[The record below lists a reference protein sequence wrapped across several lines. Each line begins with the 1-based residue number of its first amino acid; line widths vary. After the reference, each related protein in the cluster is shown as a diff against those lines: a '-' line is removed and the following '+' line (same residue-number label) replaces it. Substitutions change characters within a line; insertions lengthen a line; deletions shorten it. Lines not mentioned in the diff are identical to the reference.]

1 MNVLSRATIEGA
13 TAGAV
18 IGTILLTGGQL
29 QTPDRA
35 SAQTQRESVA
45 EVVKAKRFEVIDAD
59 GKVGARLE
67 GNTLTLMGS
76 GESLVELNPFLGLEL
91 SDRFGA
97 ANLSARSL
105 AMKDKKGLPGQWWE
119 IRMKVAHDHI
129 ELTDR
134 DGKTRAIL
142 GASQLR
148 ITQTEE
154 VRQRPESSLVFF
166 NSEGRVI
173 WSAP

>member
-1 MNVLSRATIEGA
+1 
-13 TAGAV
+13 
-18 IGTILLTGGQL
+18 
-29 QTPDRA
+29 
-35 SAQTQRESVA
+35 
-45 EVVKAKRFEVIDAD
+45 VIDAD

-67 GNTLTLMGS
+67 GSTLTLVDHLW
-76 GESLVELNPFLGLEL
+76 EERELKLNPILGFHV

-97 ANLSARSL
+97 AFLNAQFLSMSHRV
-105 AMKDKKGLPGQWWE
+105 KGGSPGQHLPGQVWQH
-119 IRMKVAHDHI
+119 RMMVAADHI

-148 ITQTEE
+148 VSQTEE
-154 VRQRPESSLVFF
+154 VRQRPESSLVFL
-166 NSEGRVI
+166 NSDGKVI